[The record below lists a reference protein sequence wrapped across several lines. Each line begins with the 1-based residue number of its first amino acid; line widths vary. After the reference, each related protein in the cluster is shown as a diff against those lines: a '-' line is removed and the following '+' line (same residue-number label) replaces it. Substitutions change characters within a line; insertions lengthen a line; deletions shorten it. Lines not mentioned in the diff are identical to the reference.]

1 MNRKEL
7 KQAGKN
13 LFQKN
18 YWYSV
23 LVAFLM
29 FFTGTGGSPS
39 FNFSFNTEISGSS
52 EHSID
57 VFEGSGETANTFFE
71 EFFLFDK
78 NFLEELI
85 TRPFAIAFFVILISA
100 IVVGSV
106 LGYFIFTSFRC
117 GGIRYFLKSRK
128 NHPAEIKEV
137 FENLRDKT
145 NFNIAKVTFFRDIH
159 IFLWYLIFIIPGVI
173 KAFEYWA
180 IDYILAVRPD
190 IDKDEARRLS
200 KILMDGN
207 KWDLFVLELSF
218 LGWSLLSIFTM
229 GLLNIFY
236 LNPYMQATFVEFFS
250 KIRLEALAK
259 GSITPN
265 DIPDYEFIDPQA
277 QYQQQSYQQPKNV
290 VYRPDGMPMGNMG
303 YTHQPFQQP
312 QNYVY
317 KPDGTLISS
326 AFFTQSVQQPNQ
338 QPVSQPTELIEKTD
352 AQETNPE

>member
-52 EHSID
+52 EHSVD

-117 GGIRYFLKSRK
+117 GGIRYFLKARK
-128 NHPAEIKEV
+128 NQPAEIKEV
-137 FENLRDKT
+137 FENLKDKT
-145 NFNIAKVTFFRDIH
+145 NINIAKVTFSRDLSV
-159 IFLWYLIFIIPGVI
+159 FLWLLLFIVPGFI
-173 KAFEYWA
+173 KIYEYWA

-190 IDKDEARRLS
+190 IDKNEAKRLS

-207 KWDLFVLELSF
+207 KAELFVLGLSF
-218 LGWSLLSIFTM
+218 LGWDLLTIFTM

-236 LNPYMQATFVEFFS
+236 VNPYKQATFVEFFS
-250 KIRLEALAK
+250 QIRAEALAK
-259 GSITPN
+259 GTITPY
-265 DIPDYEFIDPQA
+265 DIPDYEFIDPMA
-277 QYQQQSYQQPKNV
+277 QYQQQVYQQPKNI
-290 VYRPDGMPMGNMG
+290 VYRPDGMPMGNTV
-303 YTHQPFQQP
+303 YTQQPFQQP
-312 QNYVY
+312 YAQ
-317 KPDGTLISS
+317 P
-326 AFFTQSVQQPNQ
+326 VQQPFT
-338 QPVSQPTELIEKTD
+338 QPITQPDE
-352 AQETNPE
+352 QTNE